1 MATTHQTL
9 CIQPLELERLIA
21 QDKRLMIIDLRSMGE
36 YMHNHISN
44 ATNMPSTTRLVK
56 HLEDVDR
63 SLNVVIVCKFGDQSA
78 LLVSKFLALGFENV
92 FFLFGGM
99 SAWEESHVISRI
111 APSASTTSH
120 LH

>member
-1 MATTHQTL
+1 MTTTHQTL
-9 CIQPLELERLIA
+9 CIQPLELERLIV

-44 ATNMPSTTRLVK
+44 ATNMPSTTRLVT
-56 HLEDVDR
+56 HLEDVDS
-63 SLNVVIVCKFGDQSA
+63 SLNVVIVCRFGDQSA
-78 LLVSKFLALGFENV
+78 LLVNKFLALGFENV

-99 SAWEESHVISRI
+99 SAWEELHVTTRI
-111 APSASTTSH
+111 IPNASNTYH